1 MAPANEYHYTG
12 GAGGKLWGQLEKK
25 EGKRGE
31 TENMRTKTESK
42 ESSLP
47 LVELTECG
55 QLIEINVLS
64 GWAERREKSR
74 LAVRELD
81 A

>member
-1 MAPANEYHYTG
+1 MGSAR
-12 GAGGKLWGQLEKK
+12 KREKREREARQK
-25 EGKRGE
+25 TR
-31 TENMRTKTESK
+31 RTKTESK

-47 LVELTECG
+47 LVSLTECR

-64 GWAERREKSR
+64 GWAEGGERSR
-74 LAVRELD
+74 LAARELD

>member
-1 MAPANEYHYTG
+1 MVPANEYHFTG
-12 GAGGKLWGQLEKK
+12 GAGGKLWGQLESCKEKK

-47 LVELTECG
+47 LV
-55 QLIEINVLS
+55 
-64 GWAERREKSR
+64 
-74 LAVRELD
+74 
-81 A
+81 